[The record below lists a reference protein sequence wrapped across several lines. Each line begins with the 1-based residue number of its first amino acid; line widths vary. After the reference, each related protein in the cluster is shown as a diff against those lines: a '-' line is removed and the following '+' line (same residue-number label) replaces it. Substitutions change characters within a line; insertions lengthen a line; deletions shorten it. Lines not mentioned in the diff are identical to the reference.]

1 MKFTSPFAWLLLA
14 LGLPAHAEQTV
25 PELQYQSVF
34 DGYQAYADPE
44 IKSWSKAIEL
54 VDEIGGW
61 RVYSREPFEGKVD
74 AGAESK
80 TGHKENQPNHH
91 GHHHGGTR

>member
-61 RVYSREPFEGKVD
+61 RVYSREPFENNVD
-74 AGAESK
+74 GNSDSK
-80 TGHKENQPNHH
+80 TGQKANEPNHH